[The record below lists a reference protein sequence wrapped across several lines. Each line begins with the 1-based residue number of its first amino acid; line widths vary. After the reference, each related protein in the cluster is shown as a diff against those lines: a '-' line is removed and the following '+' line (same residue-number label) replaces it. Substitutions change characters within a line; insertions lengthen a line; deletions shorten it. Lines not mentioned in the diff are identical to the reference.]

1 MNLIRRATKLALVLS
16 PVVAT
21 PMFAQGPQKIA
32 YVDSKVILS
41 RAPGRQAAEDQFNK
55 EMEASRGQVQKMGD
69 SLQTIIA
76 DYQKAQA
83 TLAANVREQ
92 REAAIRKKQEDY
104 QTRAGALD
112 QQMQQRQMELVKPIM
127 DQIRKVLDEIRQEDG
142 YAFILDAG
150 SDAGVIVAADRNL
163 DITEKVITRLK
174 PVPITAAAP
183 GARQERQRRQ
193 DACGTSS
200 RSGGCDATEAVDA
213 VTESKQ
219 GGKPQAVRVC
229 RTLTASDIAEI
240 VGGTVAGNGD
250 AEVRAMAPLDRATEA
265 DLSFLA
271 NATLCADVRADAGQR
286 GPDRSGV
293 RGARDDGRCA
303 YRRGSAARRDARGA
317 RRICTASQSGSRA
330 FTRPRASAG
339 AYR

>member
-1 MNLIRRATKLALVLS
+1 VI
-16 PVVAT
+16 
-21 PMFAQGPQKIA
+21 AQGPQKIA

-69 SLQTIIA
+69 SLQTMIA
-76 DYQKAQA
+76 DYQKGQA

-174 PVPITAAAP
+174 PVTASAP
-183 GARQERQRRQ
+183 G
-193 DACGTSS
+193 T
-200 RSGGCDATEAVDA
+200 
-213 VTESKQ
+213 
-219 GGKPQAVRVC
+219 GKPDSAK
-229 RTLTASDIAEI
+229 AP
-240 VGGTVAGNGD
+240 VGPRPAPAG
-250 AEVRAMAPLDRATEA
+250 V
-265 DLSFLA
+265 
-271 NATLCADVRADAGQR
+271 
-286 GPDRSGV
+286 
-293 RGARDDGRCA
+293 
-303 YRRGSAARRDARGA
+303 
-317 RRICTASQSGSRA
+317 
-330 FTRPRASAG
+330 TRPKP
-339 AYR
+339 

>member
-16 PVVAT
+16 PAVAT

-69 SLQTIIA
+69 SLQTMIA

-104 QTRAGALD
+104 QSRAGALD

-183 GARQERQRRQ
+183 GAPKN
-193 DACGTSS
+193 DTGAKT
-200 RSGGCDATEAVDA
+200 
-213 VTESKQ
+213 
-219 GGKPQAVRVC
+219 P
-229 RTLTASDIAEI
+229 
-240 VGGTVAGNGD
+240 AGP
-250 AEVRAMAPLDRATEA
+250 RPAP
-265 DLSFLA
+265 
-271 NATLCADVRADAGQR
+271 AG
-286 GPDRSGV
+286 
-293 RGARDDGRCA
+293 A
-303 YRRGSAARRDARGA
+303 
-317 RRICTASQSGSRA
+317 
-330 FTRPRASAG
+330 TRPKP
-339 AYR
+339 

>member
-1 MNLIRRATKLALVLS
+1 MKLIRRATKLALVLS
-16 PVVAT
+16 PAFAAPVI
-21 PMFAQGPQKIA
+21 AQGPQKIA

-69 SLQTIIA
+69 SLQTMIA

-174 PVPITAAAP
+174 PVPLTATAP
-183 GARQERQRRQ
+183 G
-193 DACGTSS
+193 T
-200 RSGGCDATEAVDA
+200 
-213 VTESKQ
+213 
-219 GGKPQAVRVC
+219 GKPDSAK
-229 RTLTASDIAEI
+229 AP
-240 VGGTVAGNGD
+240 AGP
-250 AEVRAMAPLDRATEA
+250 RPAP
-265 DLSFLA
+265 
-271 NATLCADVRADAGQR
+271 AG
-286 GPDRSGV
+286 V
-293 RGARDDGRCA
+293 
-303 YRRGSAARRDARGA
+303 
-317 RRICTASQSGSRA
+317 
-330 FTRPRASAG
+330 TRPKP
-339 AYR
+339 